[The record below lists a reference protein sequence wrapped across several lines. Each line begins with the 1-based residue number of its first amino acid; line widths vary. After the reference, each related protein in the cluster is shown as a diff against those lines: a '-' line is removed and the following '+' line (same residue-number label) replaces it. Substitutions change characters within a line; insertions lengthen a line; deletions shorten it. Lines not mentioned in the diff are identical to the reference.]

1 MILSSREVTGTGGED
16 HTVGIA
22 CLVLLLIGVIL
33 CVKTKKRSKSCYS
46 DEEVKARLSEL
57 KGSLHFHNL

>member
-1 MILSSREVTGTGGED
+1 MTGTDTED
-16 HTVGIA
+16 LPVGIA
-22 CLVLLLIGVIL
+22 CLVMLLIGVIL